1 LSDAICEPL
10 MRCFLSG
17 LRSGAGRIATL
28 GRGRGV
34 RSHDDES
41 DESDSDDDKGGESWF
56 AGGERR

>member
-1 LSDAICEPL
+1 
-10 MRCFLSG
+10 MRCFPSG

-34 RSHDDES
+34 RSHGDDS
-41 DESDSDDDKGGESWF
+41 DEDEDSDDEKGGAESWF